1 MIAAK
6 IFTTKNKL
14 SPTCFGYITM
24 VDAAAASVCI
34 QKLNRTNLK
43 GKVVTVEKVDLRL
56 SFLG

>member
-1 MIAAK
+1 MLAAK

-24 VDAAAASVCI
+24 VDAASTIICI

-43 GKVVTVEKVDLRL
+43 GKVITVEKVDLGL
-56 SFLG
+56 S